1 MAAEA
6 WETVMDQ
13 DRVAGAATGPC
24 FGCSRPSGAST
35 SPRPAAGS
43 GGARRK
49 IEGWRR
55 ESHGGER
62 GQPILDCFHA
72 GAVTTLSVAA

>member
-1 MAAEA
+1 MILSAL
-6 WETVMDQ
+6 
-13 DRVAGAATGPC
+13 
-24 FGCSRPSGAST
+24 PSSALLL
-35 SPRPAAGS
+35 PAAGS

-62 GQPILDCFHA
+62 GQHLLDCFHT